1 MIAKN
6 DSRMEPITL
15 QYKYC
20 VSVASN
26 DELYSKM
33 RRQLILREELRS
45 KKRELEAIMKKDRNK
60 KQYSRNQDNQSD
72 TVSLNTDT
80 FGWAY
85 SRTVVHSVQ
94 HIFFL
99 YLIRVQHFDR
109 KNKFL
114 LCMFVCVV
122 VLTPATFIIWWRT
135 KFKRSVCEFPK
146 LVHVL
151 CTFYHSAPFSL

>member
-1 MIAKN
+1 MIAKK

-33 RRQLILREELRS
+33 RRQRILREELRS

-80 FGWAY
+80 FG
-85 SRTVVHSVQ
+85 
-94 HIFFL
+94 
-99 YLIRVQHFDR
+99 
-109 KNKFL
+109 
-114 LCMFVCVV
+114 
-122 VLTPATFIIWWRT
+122 
-135 KFKRSVCEFPK
+135 
-146 LVHVL
+146 
-151 CTFYHSAPFSL
+151 

>member
-80 FGWAY
+80 FG
-85 SRTVVHSVQ
+85 
-94 HIFFL
+94 
-99 YLIRVQHFDR
+99 
-109 KNKFL
+109 
-114 LCMFVCVV
+114 
-122 VLTPATFIIWWRT
+122 
-135 KFKRSVCEFPK
+135 
-146 LVHVL
+146 
-151 CTFYHSAPFSL
+151 

>member
-33 RRQLILREELRS
+33 RRQRILREELRS

-80 FGWAY
+80 FG
-85 SRTVVHSVQ
+85 
-94 HIFFL
+94 
-99 YLIRVQHFDR
+99 
-109 KNKFL
+109 
-114 LCMFVCVV
+114 
-122 VLTPATFIIWWRT
+122 
-135 KFKRSVCEFPK
+135 
-146 LVHVL
+146 
-151 CTFYHSAPFSL
+151 

>member
-1 MIAKN
+1 
-6 DSRMEPITL
+6 MEPITL

-80 FGWAY
+80 FG
-85 SRTVVHSVQ
+85 
-94 HIFFL
+94 
-99 YLIRVQHFDR
+99 
-109 KNKFL
+109 
-114 LCMFVCVV
+114 
-122 VLTPATFIIWWRT
+122 
-135 KFKRSVCEFPK
+135 
-146 LVHVL
+146 
-151 CTFYHSAPFSL
+151 